1 MAIDPIK
8 QSRIAARLMV
18 AGFIVA
24 VVGAGLAAGPFAAM
38 ATFGAGL
45 LLLGLALGIRG
56 RRTLAQSRKHAF
68 SALPYR
74 LPTCRWALLEPD

>member
-24 VVGAGLAAGPFAAM
+24 VVGAGLAAEPFAAM

-45 LLLGLALGIRG
+45 FLLGLALGIRA
-56 RRTLAQSRKHAF
+56 RRTLVQAHSVHHFLAGSPSRR
-68 SALPYR
+68 SL
-74 LPTCRWALLEPD
+74 

>member
-8 QSRIAARLMV
+8 HSRIAARLMV

-24 VVGAGLAAGPFAAM
+24 VVGAGLAAGPFAAV

-45 LLLGLALGIRG
+45 FMLGLALGIRG
-56 RRTLAQSRKHAF
+56 PRDLGSN
-68 SALPYR
+68 P
-74 LPTCRWALLEPD
+74 